1 MPQILE
7 LEEDGG
13 EEYDGEYDDYED
25 EYEYSDEEE
34 EELVWPHEVRPART
48 RQEPR
53 YPPATITP
61 KPYYPPPRQYPRR
74 EEEVEGRRSFPQ
86 VSPRPSPRR
95 PLPPMRP
102 GGQGEG
108 YRQNTEVMIEEEEE
122 GCGPECRNLLHEV
135 DHPKEDE
142 RCPDPSMVIDIWGYC
157 RHIFHEERRDW
168 SWWENLR
175 QYVHANGNSG
185 VNSYRPS
192 IPEHAPWPGTWH
204 SG

>member
-1 MPQILE
+1 MLLGVVHLMQ
-7 LEEDGG
+7 
-13 EEYDGEYDDYED
+13 
-25 EYEYSDEEE
+25 
-34 EELVWPHEVRPART
+34 EVPTLWSTALLDHDLGVL
-48 RQEPR
+48 PV
-53 YPPATITP
+53 PL
-61 KPYYPPPRQYPRR
+61 
-74 EEEVEGRRSFPQ
+74 PQ

-108 YRQNTEVMIEEEEE
+108 YRQNTEVMVEEEEE

-142 RCPDPSMVIDIWGYC
+142 RCPDPNMVIDIWGYC

-175 QYVHANGNSG
+175 QYEHANRNSG
-185 VNSYRPS
+185 ANNYRPTINEYS
-192 IPEHAPWPGTWH
+192 QWPGNWH